1 VEDRNVSE
9 PKKPGARDI
18 SDLKARLGLKKGAEG
33 GPAPRSTTSMPS
45 VGVPP
50 PTAAKIGG
58 SFVPPPPGVAPPPG
72 AFPAAPPQPVIP
84 DASVDPFGA
93 MNAMASTAARTA
105 PVQPEFVIV
114 NDGKHEQ
121 VASRGGG
128 LRWLKIGLL
137 VAVPLFVGYVVGGIN
152 NANNNINNAIDDAK
166 LLYDDFTAVGKN
178 LQDIEAAL
186 DAAKDRGKGQLFP
199 HDKELTAAL
208 DAMKLQAPDT
218 TKLFHANMQNM
229 SPSVPEKVFSFYTGV
244 TALYAKIENHKR
256 IAKADER
263 KQIEKKEVGQYATV
277 LRVPSDEKQSPYVEL
292 VEVGAPICKG
302 DTKISAQGCDAS
314 KPPEKFQVRTDPT
327 GSWQIVPFASTST
340 DVAKDVILMIG
351 DNNVKNAFMVGAK
364 EFVDTV
370 GYMQRIREID
380 AQVRELSQQRADV
393 QNALTLEKQKS
404 KSFAL

>member
-33 GPAPRSTTSMPS
+33 GPGPRSTTSMPA

-72 AFPAAPPQPVIP
+72 AAPPPPQPVIP

-93 MNAMASTAARTA
+93 MNAMAASSARTA
-105 PVQPEFVIV
+105 PHQPEFVIV

-128 LRWLKIGLL
+128 LRWLKLGLMI
-137 VAVPLFVGYVVGGIN
+137 AVPLFVGYVVGGIN
-152 NANNNINNAIDDAK
+152 NANNNINNSIDDAK
-166 LLYDDFTAVGKN
+166 LLYDDFSAVGKN

-186 DAAKDRGKGQLFP
+186 DTAKDRGKGQLFP

-229 SPSVPEKVFSFYTGV
+229 SPAVPEKVFAFYTGV
-244 TALYAKIENHKR
+244 TSLYAKIDNHKR
-256 IAKADER
+256 IAKGDER
-263 KQIEKKEVGQYATV
+263 KQAPKEMGQYATV
-277 LRVPSDEKQSPYVEL
+277 LRIPTDEKQAPYVEL
-292 VEVGAPICKG
+292 VEVGAPYCRG
-302 DTKISAQGCDAS
+302 DKNPSQAGCTPD
-314 KPPEKFQVRTDPT
+314 KPAEKFQVRTDPT
-327 GSWQIVPFASTST
+327 GSWQIVPFANTST
-340 DVAKDVILMIG
+340 EVAKDVILMIG
-351 DNNVKNAFMVGAK
+351 DNNVKNAFMAGAK

-380 AQVRELSQQRADV
+380 AQVRDLSQLRAEV

>member
-1 VEDRNVSE
+1 MLVEDRNVSE

-33 GPAPRSTTSMPS
+33 GAAPRSTTSMPS
-45 VGVPP
+45 QGVPP
-50 PTAAKIGG
+50 PNASKIGG

-72 AFPAAPPQPVIP
+72 SMPPPQPVIP

-93 MNAMASTAARTA
+93 MNAMAATAARTA

-128 LRWLKIGLL
+128 LRWLKLILL
-137 VAVPLFVGYVVGGIN
+137 VGVPLFVGLVVGDINNTNKGIN
-152 NANNNINNAIDDAK
+152 NAIGDAE
-166 LLYDDFTAVGKN
+166 LLFKDFTHVGQS
-178 LQDIEAAL
+178 LQKVEEAL
-186 DAAKDRGKGQLFP
+186 DTAKDRGKGQLVP
-199 HDKELTAAL
+199 HDKDLTAAL
-208 DAMKLQAPDT
+208 EELKLEAPDT
-218 TKLFHANMQNM
+218 TVLFRANMQQM
-229 SPSVPEKVFSFYTGV
+229 SKGTPEKVFQFYTRV
-244 TALYAKIENHKR
+244 TALYAKIANHKR
-256 IAKADER
+256 LAKGDER
-263 KQIEKKEVGQYATV
+263 KQVPKQIGQYASV
-277 LRVPSDEKQSPYVEL
+277 LRVPSDEKQSPYVEV

-302 DTKISAQGCDAS
+302 DTKISAEGCSAE
-314 KPPEKFQVRTDPT
+314 KPPEKFQVRTDPAGT
-327 GSWQIVPFASTST
+327 WQILNFAQSGAGVAT
-340 DVAKDVILMIG
+340 DTILMIG
-351 DNNVKNAFMVGAK
+351 DNNVKQAFLVGAK

-380 AQVRELSQQRADV
+380 AEVRDLSQLRSEV

>member
-45 VGVPP
+45 QGVPP

-137 VAVPLFVGYVVGGIN
+137 VVVPLFVGVVVGGIN
-152 NANNNINNAIDDAK
+152 TTNSSLNANIDQASALFNN
-166 LLYDDFTAVGKN
+166 FTNVGKS
-178 LQDIEAAL
+178 LQTVEQTL
-186 DAAKDRGKGQLFP
+186 DAAKDRGKGKLVP
-199 HDKELTAAL
+199 HDAALTAELEAL
-208 DAMKLQAPDT
+208 KLEAPDPKT
-218 TKLFHANMQNM
+218 LFGVNMQNY
-229 SPSVPEKVFSFYTGV
+229 SPGTADKVFTFYNGV
-244 TALYAKIENHKR
+244 TSLYGKIKEHVARSKT
-256 IAKADER
+256 DER
-263 KQIEKKEVGQYATV
+263 KQAPKSFGQYATV
-277 LRVPSDEKQSPYVEL
+277 LRIPTDEKQNPYVEL
-292 VEVGAPICKG
+292 VEVGAPYCKG
-302 DTKISAQGCDAS
+302 DTKPSQEGCPPE
-314 KPPEKFQVRTDPT
+314 KPAEKFQVRSDPT
-327 GSWQIVPFASTST
+327 GAWQIVPFAQTSAN
-340 DVAKDVILMIG
+340 VGKDTILLLG
-351 DNNVKNAFMVGAK
+351 DNNVKDAFMVGAK

-370 GYMQRIREID
+370 AYMRRIQEID
-380 AQVRELSQQRADV
+380 AQVRDLSQQRADV

>member
-33 GPAPRSTTSMPS
+33 GPGARNTTSMPS

-58 SFVPPPPGVAPPPG
+58 QFVPPPPGVAPPPG
-72 AFPAAPPQPVIP
+72 AAPPQPVIP

-93 MNAMASTAARTA
+93 MNAMAASSARTA
-105 PVQPEFVIV
+105 PHQPEFVIV

-128 LRWLKIGLL
+128 LRWLKIGLMI
-137 VAVPLFVGYVVGGIN
+137 AVPLFVGYVVGGIN
-152 NANNNINNAIDDAK
+152 NANNNINNSIDDAK
-166 LLYDDFTAVGKN
+166 LLYDDFSAVGKN
-178 LQDIEAAL
+178 LQDIEQAL
-186 DAAKDRGKGQLFP
+186 DTAKDRGKGQLFP

-229 SPSVPEKVFSFYTGV
+229 SPAVPEKVFAFYTGV
-244 TALYAKIENHKR
+244 TSLYAKIENHKR

-263 KQIEKKEVGQYATV
+263 KQAPKEMGQYATV
-277 LRVPSDEKQSPYVEL
+277 LRIPTDEKQSPYVEL
-292 VEVGAPICKG
+292 VEVGAPYCKG
-302 DTKISAQGCDAS
+302 EKSPSQNGCTPD
-314 KPPEKFQVRTDPT
+314 KPAEKFQVRSDPT
-327 GSWQIVPFASTST
+327 GAWQIVPFANTST
-340 DVAKDVILMIG
+340 EVAKDVIIMIG
-351 DNNVKNAFMVGAK
+351 DNNVKNAFMAGAK

-380 AQVRELSQQRADV
+380 AQVRDLSQLRAEV